1 MGNELTLD
9 VVYKDHRQR
18 ILSYL
23 TRLVGEA
30 EAEDLTQEVFVK
42 VGKGLTGFRG
52 ESNLT
57 TWIYRIA
64 TNTAFDRFRGAAFKG
79 TGQDEI
85 SILSIEKADPADPW
99 TGRKSP
105 TVEEQ
110 AIREEM
116 SICVRSVVERLP
128 EDYRAMIVL
137 SDMEGFKDSE
147 VADILGMNLTA
158 AKMRLHRARAEL
170 RKALSATCVFYRNE
184 ENELAC
190 DRRSGPAKVCEL
202 EPFKKKTERG

>member
-1 MGNELTLD
+1 MTGELTLD
-9 VVYKDHRQR
+9 MVYKDHCQR

-30 EAEDLTQEVFVK
+30 EAEDLTQEVFLK
-42 VGKGLTGFRG
+42 IGKGLAGFRG

-64 TNTAFDRFRGAAFKG
+64 TNTALDRFRSSGFKEEA
-79 TGQDEI
+79 QAE
-85 SILSIEKADPADPW
+85 LSIMSVERLDPADPW

-116 SICVRSVVERLP
+116 TSCVRNVVDHLP
-128 EDYRAMIVL
+128 EDCRTVIVL

-147 VADILGMNLTA
+147 IADILGMSLPAT
-158 AKMRLHRARAEL
+158 KMRLHRARGEL
-170 RKALSATCVFYRNE
+170 RKALSASCVFYRNE

-190 DRRSGPAKVCEL
+190 DRKSGPEEGCVPGL
-202 EPFKKKTERG
+202 KKSI

>member
-1 MGNELTLD
+1 MTSELTLD
-9 VVYKDHRQR
+9 AVYTDHRQR

-30 EAEDLTQEVFVK
+30 EAEDLTQEVFLK
-42 VGKGLTGFRG
+42 VGKGLKSFRG
-52 ESNLT
+52 ESSLT

-64 TNTAFDRFRGAAFKG
+64 TNTALDRIRSPGFKEEG
-79 TGQDEI
+79 RDE
-85 SILSIEKADPADPW
+85 LSIISVEKIDVADPW

-116 SICVRSVVERLP
+116 SGCVRNVIDRLP
-128 EDYRAMIVL
+128 EDCRTVIVL

-147 VADILGMNLTA
+147 IADIMGMSLPAT
-158 AKMRLHRARAEL
+158 KMRLHRARAEL
-170 RKALSATCVFYRNE
+170 KKALHSQCVFYRNE

-190 DRRSGPAKVCEL
+190 DRKSGPGQDHD
-202 EPFKKKTERG
+202 PRFKKSV